1 MSDIALE
8 VRDLSVRLAAFVVL
22 RGVSL
27 SVPHGAI
34 VGLVGRNGAG
44 KTTTLRSIV
53 GLAPVIAGQIQL
65 AGEDLTRWPPHRRSR
80 MGIGYLPEDR
90 RLIGALTVEENL
102 LLPLWAGGQ
111 DSGEARLQVVVELM
125 PEVKR
130 LASRRA
136 DTLSGGQQKMVALA
150 RAIVAGRKLLLLDE
164 PFEGLSPLLSRHL
177 AEVIRAL
184 RGVSVLV
191 TESDSNR
198 MRLLTEQVY
207 TIERGE
213 IIGNAG
219 GSGGE
224 GSRGASQREDDRGLP
239 GVQSVADPGA

>member
-1 MSDIALE
+1 MSEIALE
-8 VRDLSVRLAAFVVL
+8 VRDLSVRLATFVVL

-27 SVPHGAI
+27 SVPHDTI

-53 GLAPVIAGQIQL
+53 GLAPVIAGQIRL
-65 AGEDLTRWPPHRRSR
+65 AGEDLTRWPPHQRSR

-102 LLPLWAGGQ
+102 LLPLWAGGP
-111 DSGEARLQVVVELM
+111 DSDEARIQVVYELM

-136 DTLSGGQQKMVALA
+136 DSLSGGQQKMVALA

-184 RGVSVLV
+184 HGVAVLV

-213 IIGNAG
+213 IIGNVSIAPRRHG
-219 GSGGE
+219 DTE
-224 GSRGASQREDDRGLP
+224 AMPQESRMSNDE
-239 GVQSVADPGA
+239 

>member
-1 MSDIALE
+1 MSGMTLE
-8 VRDLSVRLAAFVVL
+8 VRGLSVRLAAFVVL

-27 SVPHGAI
+27 SVPRGTI

-53 GLAPVIAGQIQL
+53 GLAPVVAGEIRL
-65 AGEDLTRWPPHRRSR
+65 DGEDLTRWAPHHRSR

-90 RLIGALTVEENL
+90 RLIGSLTVEENL

-111 DSGEARLQVVVELM
+111 GAGEARLQSVYDLM
-125 PEVKR
+125 PEAKR
-130 LASRRA
+130 LAPRRA
-136 DTLSGGQQKMVALA
+136 AALSGGQQKMVALA
-150 RAIVAGRKLLLLDE
+150 RAVVAGRKLLLLDE

-184 RGVSVLV
+184 TDVAVLV

-198 MRLLTEQVY
+198 MRLLTERVY

-213 IIGNAG
+213 IIGNSN
-219 GSGGE
+219 GSG
-224 GSRGASQREDDRGLP
+224 
-239 GVQSVADPGA
+239 ADGPRVG

>member
-1 MSDIALE
+1 MALE
-8 VRDLSVRLAAFVVL
+8 VRNLSVRLAAFVVL

-27 SVPHGAI
+27 GVPHGTI

-53 GLAPVIAGQIQL
+53 GLAPVMGGEIRL
-65 AGEDLTRWPPHRRSR
+65 DGEDLARWAPHHRSR

-90 RLIGALTVEENL
+90 RLIGSLTVEENL

-111 DSGEARLQVVVELM
+111 DPGETRLKSVYDLM

-130 LASRRA
+130 LGSRRA
-136 DTLSGGQQKMVALA
+136 AALSGGQQKMVALA
-150 RAIVAGRKLLLLDE
+150 RAVVAGRKLLLLDE

-184 RGVSVLV
+184 REVAVLV

-198 MRLLTEQVY
+198 MRLLTECVY

-213 IIGNAG
+213 IIGN
-219 GSGGE
+219 SGG
-224 GSRGASQREDDRGLP
+224 GIG
-239 GVQSVADPGA
+239 